1 MIPFRK
7 IATGQRDD
15 YTIGCLLDHKYFE
28 KNYKLTAIHLCKQQ
42 KLDADPKLVQQ
53 INFCWD
59 LEEDTHRRRSI
70 FVIIEVAKETVLDFS
85 NGTVK
90 ALWFYIILL

>member
-53 INFCWD
+53 INFC
-59 LEEDTHRRRSI
+59 
-70 FVIIEVAKETVLDFS
+70 
-85 NGTVK
+85 
-90 ALWFYIILL
+90 